1 MFRNAPVQPDPTF
14 DGGGGGGMA
23 GGNGGNGGNEG
34 GGGGQ
39 GTAGVATRTA
49 PYFTGRRRMACVLVQ
64 GQFKHRVSFEDAMTG
79 QAFERPLAHMP
90 NKLLLRA
97 GMGKRRGEIN

>member
-1 MFRNAPVQPDPTF
+1 
-14 DGGGGGGMA
+14 
-23 GGNGGNGGNEG
+23 
-34 GGGGQ
+34 
-39 GTAGVATRTA
+39 
-49 PYFTGRRRMACVLVQ
+49 MACVLVQ